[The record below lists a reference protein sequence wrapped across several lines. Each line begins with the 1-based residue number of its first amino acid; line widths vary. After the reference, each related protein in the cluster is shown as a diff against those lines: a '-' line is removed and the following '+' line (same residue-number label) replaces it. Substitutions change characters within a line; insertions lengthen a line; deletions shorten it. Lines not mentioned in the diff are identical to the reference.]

1 MCRGLGTHHYTLILS
16 WCQEFEDALLLDHSP
31 TPSKLLVDIFRRFL
45 DGIIDTEIT

>member
-1 MCRGLGTHHYTLILS
+1 MGVGYTSLYTSLI
-16 WCQEFEDALLLDHSP
+16 CQEFEDALLLDHSP